1 MSSAPPLSGVKAGA
15 HSACRPPGPMLG
27 SRRREELHATQRMGR
42 NMPSLH
48 SGTRSKLK
56 SVCVLGL
63 DLAGSPRR
71 PTGFCAL
78 RGRRVNVGHLF
89 SDGEIV
95 ETVQMERP
103 QLIAIDAPLA
113 LPAGRC
119 CLLNTCICAGTSH
132 FRVSDYELRRIG
144 IRFFPM
150 TLGPMRQLT
159 QRGMQLKSAFED
171 RGFAVI
177 ETYPGAAQ
185 DIWGIPR
192 QRDVAGL
199 RRGLSRFRLQG
210 LSRSEPSPHVLDAVT
225 CALVGRLYLEGNA
238 WGIGSADEALMF
250 LPPLP
255 ASNPGGV
262 AWKMHYG

>member
-1 MSSAPPLSGVKAGA
+1 
-15 HSACRPPGPMLG
+15 
-27 SRRREELHATQRMGR
+27 
-42 NMPSLH
+42 MPSQRLE
-48 SGTRSKLK
+48 TRSK
-56 SVCVLGL
+56 VTRGCILGL

-78 RGRRVNVGHLF
+78 RGRRVSVGHLF
-89 SDGEIV
+89 SDEDIFA
-95 ETVQMERP
+95 TVQTVAP
-103 QLIAIDAPLA
+103 HLIAIDAPLA
-113 LPAGRC
+113 LPTGRC
-119 CLLNTCICAGTSH
+119 CLLNTCVCAGTTH
-132 FRVSDYELRRIG
+132 FRISDYELRRLG

-159 QRGMQLKSAFED
+159 QRGIQLKTALED

-199 RRGLSRFRLQG
+199 RRGLSRFHLHG
-210 LSRSEPSPHVLDAVT
+210 LSRSEQSPHVLDAVT
-225 CALVGRLYLEGNA
+225 CALVGRLYLEGRA
-238 WGIGSADEALMF
+238 WSIGSPDEALMI

-255 ASNPGGV
+255 ESSLAGAAQKSHPGEAAQLSGDPSPTS
-262 AWKMHYG
+262 APS

>member
-1 MSSAPPLSGVKAGA
+1 
-15 HSACRPPGPMLG
+15 
-27 SRRREELHATQRMGR
+27 
-42 NMPSLH
+42 MPSQSSETH
-48 SGTRSKLK
+48 PKIRR
-56 SVCVLGL
+56 VCVLGL
-63 DLAGSPRR
+63 DLAGSPQR

-78 RGRRVNVGHLF
+78 RGRRVIVGHLF
-89 SDGEIV
+89 SDDDIF
-95 ETVQMERP
+95 ETVQTVGP
-103 QLIAIDAPLA
+103 KLIAIDAPLA

-119 CLLNTCICAGTSH
+119 CLRNTCICAGTTH
-132 FRVSDYELRRIG
+132 FRVSDYELRRLG

-171 RGFAVI
+171 RGLAVI

-192 QRDVAGL
+192 QRNVAGL

-210 LSRSEPSPHVLDAVT
+210 LSRSERSPHVLDAVT
-225 CALVGRLYLEGNA
+225 CALVGKLYLEGSA

-255 ASNPGGV
+255 ESSPSGAE
-262 AWKMHYG
+262 WKMNYGEAGSLSGKPGATTAPI

>member
-1 MSSAPPLSGVKAGA
+1 
-15 HSACRPPGPMLG
+15 
-27 SRRREELHATQRMGR
+27 
-42 NMPSLH
+42 MPSQHLE
-48 SGTRSKLK
+48 TRSRATR
-56 SVCVLGL
+56 VCILGL

-78 RGRRVNVGHLF
+78 RGRRVQVGHLF
-89 SDGEIV
+89 SDADIFEMV
-95 ETVQMERP
+95 QTVAP
-103 QLIAIDAPLA
+103 QLIAVDAPLA

-119 CLLNTCICAGTSH
+119 CLLNTCVCAGTTH
-132 FRVSDYELRRIG
+132 FRVSDYELRRLG

-159 QRGMQLKSAFED
+159 QRGMQLKLAFED

-185 DIWGIPR
+185 DIWSIPR

-210 LSRSEPSPHVLDAVT
+210 LSRSERSPHVLDAVT
-225 CALVGRLYLEGNA
+225 CALVGKLYLDGSA
-238 WGIGSADEALMF
+238 CSIGSADEALMF

-255 ASNPGGV
+255 ESRTSGAE
-262 AWKMHYG
+262 WKMHHS